1 MTIRGQMLLSSS
13 RKEVSP
19 HYICMGVTDFQP
31 IDRIEEYLIA
41 QEKHK
46 DGNNHLHA
54 YVKYKHGIVPA
65 EKYANARE
73 VFNLVDKPG
82 YKDAPTTQ

>member
-1 MTIRGQMLLSSS
+1 
-13 RKEVSP
+13 
-19 HYICMGVTDFQP
+19 MGVTDFQP

-54 YVKYKHGIVPA
+54 YVKCKHGIVPA

-73 VFNLVDKPG
+73 VFNLLDKPG
-82 YKDAPTTQ
+82 YIQTARSCKNVIKYSSKGGRHISTLM